1 MPAKHSSLIG
11 GSTAKRRMNCI
22 GSYQLE
28 LAAPVP
34 PSSPYAEDGTRKHD
48 AMELILDKGMS
59 EIECLDH
66 IEGLT
71 VDDIQEAIEPA
82 LELLNDLMREYNVT
96 DYDYVCEAEVKFQGM
111 DAFGTVDL
119 IVWSEKFVFIIDW
132 KFGRGIVVDVGREN
146 MQLKFYAA
154 AAVQT
159 PEFKKLFTPEREIV
173 LAIIQPPVDQPLT
186 HGIVSHDE
194 LEAFTVE
201 MKAAIGK
208 AIAGDMETTPGPWC
222 KFCRAEATCPSKTDM
237 VTALINRG
245 PIDPEIPS
253 NELGALL
260 DMAHQVEDWS
270 RAVFKMAFDELEKGR
285 DVDGYKLV
293 DKRGTRRWTG
303 NDVENVLTDLLGD
316 QAFEKK
322 LVSPAKAEKAL
333 KLAGSTADISTHIV
347 SMSSG
352 RTLAAAADPRPAVV
366 IKPRGA
372 MNLPQ
377 DNEGTTIK

>member
-1 MPAKHSSLIG
+1 
-11 GSTAKRRMNCI
+11 
-22 GSYQLE
+22 
-28 LAAPVP
+28 
-34 PSSPYAEDGTRKHD
+34 
-48 AMELILDKGMS
+48 
-59 EIECLDH
+59 
-66 IEGLT
+66 
-71 VDDIQEAIEPA
+71 
-82 LELLNDLMREYNVT
+82 
-96 DYDYVCEAEVKFQGM
+96 
-111 DAFGTVDL
+111 
-119 IVWSEKFVFIIDW
+119 
-132 KFGRGIVVDVGREN
+132 
-146 MQLKFYAA
+146 
-154 AAVQT
+154 
-159 PEFKKLFTPEREIV
+159 
-173 LAIIQPPVDQPLT
+173 
-186 HGIVSHDE
+186 
-194 LEAFTVE
+194 
-201 MKAAIGK
+201 
-208 AIAGDMETTPGPWC
+208 METTPGPWC

-377 DNEGTTIK
+377 YNEGTTIK

>member
-1 MPAKHSSLIG
+1 MPVRHSNLIG

-28 LAAPVP
+28 LVAPVP
-34 PSSPYAEDGTRKHD
+34 PSSSYAEDGTRKHD

-71 VDDIQEAIEPA
+71 VDDIHDAVEPA
-82 LELLNDLMREYNVT
+82 LELLNDLMREYNVK

-119 IVWSEKFVFIIDW
+119 IVWSEKHIFIIDW
-132 KFGRGIVVDVGREN
+132 KFGRGVVVDVGRDN
-146 MQLKFYAA
+146 YQLKFYGAA
-154 AAVQT
+154 AMET
-159 PEFKKLFTPEREIV
+159 PEFKHLFTPEREIV

-186 HGIVSHDE
+186 HGIVSRDE
-194 LEAFTVE
+194 LESFVVD
-201 MKAAIGK
+201 MKAAIGQ
-208 AIAGDMETTPGPWC
+208 AIAGEMETTPGAWC
-222 KFCRAEATCPSKTDM
+222 KFCNAEPMCPSKTDM

-245 PIDPEIPS
+245 PLDPEVPA

-260 DMAHQVEDWS
+260 DMAHQIESWS
-270 RAVFKMAFDELEKGR
+270 RAVFKLAFDELEKGR

-293 DKRGTRRWTG
+293 DKRGTRRWTS
-303 NDVENVLTDLLGD
+303 NDVESVLTDLLGD

-333 KLAGSTADISTHIV
+333 KLNGSTADISAHIV
-347 SMSSG
+347 STSSG
-352 RTLAAAADPRPAVV
+352 RTLAAADDPRPAVT
-366 IKPRGA
+366 IKPRGVL
-372 MNLPQ
+372 NLPHQ
-377 DNEGTTIK
+377 TEGL